1 MSNTK
6 LDNIRDSLVQ
16 NIINNINTLMKQKSI
31 STNEIEKNVG
41 RDNLRLLLIGKIKT
55 PNVIMIY
62 EIAQKLGVTIQ
73 ELLQDPADKIN
84 FSIYIKSSLIII
96 EENIKQLFSNMQRT
110 RLEFL
115 THNMVQNIKIL
126 MNQQSLSIYEME
138 KTIGSRNVADLLNG
152 IRKTTS
158 INIMYKIAQIL
169 QVNIEELL
177 QTPINSDNSNQKNI
191 NKDLESNLF
200 NIEEKTKALLIDI
213 QKLKKEF

>member
-6 LDNIRDSLVQ
+6 LDNIKDSLVQ
-16 NIINNINTLMKQKSI
+16 NIINNINTLMNQKSI
-31 STNEIEKNVG
+31 STHEIEKNVG
-41 RDNLRLLLIGKIKT
+41 RDNLRLLLIGKINT

-73 ELLQDPADKIN
+73 ELIQDPADKIN

-126 MNQQSLSIYEME
+126 MNQKSLSIYKME

-177 QTPINSDNSNQKNI
+177 QTPINSDQKNI
-191 NKDLESNLF
+191 NKDLESNLV